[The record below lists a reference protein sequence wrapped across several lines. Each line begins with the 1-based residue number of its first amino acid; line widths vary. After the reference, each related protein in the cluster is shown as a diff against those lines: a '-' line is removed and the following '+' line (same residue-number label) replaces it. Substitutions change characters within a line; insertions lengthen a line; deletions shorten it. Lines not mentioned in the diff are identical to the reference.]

1 MKNEFSR
8 CPHCK
13 SLKSSSWV
21 YECSKCGRIMCYYD
35 DGIFGLNNS
44 GCWKGDRCPDCA
56 SHRKK
61 DGIEI
66 IKAIGI
72 IYNR

>member
-1 MKNEFSR
+1 MKNEYSR

-13 SLKSSSWV
+13 KIINGAWV
-21 YECSKCGRIMCYYD
+21 YECSNCGRIMCYS
-35 DGIFGLNNS
+35 DGYFGFGKD
-44 GCWKGDRCPDCA
+44 GCWKNDRCPDCA

-61 DGIEI
+61 DGVEI

-72 IYNR
+72 VYKR